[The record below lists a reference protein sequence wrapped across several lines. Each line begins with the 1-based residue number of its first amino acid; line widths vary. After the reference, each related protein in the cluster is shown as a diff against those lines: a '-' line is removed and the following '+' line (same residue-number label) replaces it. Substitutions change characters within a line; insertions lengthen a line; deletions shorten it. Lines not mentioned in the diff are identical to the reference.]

1 MTEVRWNEKGATLSD
16 KSARK
21 EFGLSSETIIE
32 AAKAGKLQYRVNTAH
47 GNPYLRLVRAEVES
61 LAKELHGQAHFEKQK
76 IQNEM
81 SNVQKEINQLKKQI
95 KKLEARRSVLA
106 EILGE

>member
-1 MTEVRWNEKGATLSD
+1 MSEVQWNEKGTTLSD

-21 EFGLSSETIIE
+21 EFGLSQEIIIE
-32 AAKAGKLQYRVNTAH
+32 AAKSGKLQYRVNFSH
-47 GNPYLRLVRAEVES
+47 GNQYLRLVRAEVES
-61 LAKELHGQAHFEKQK
+61 LAKELHGKAHFEKQK

-95 KKLEARRSVLA
+95 KKLEERRSVLA
-106 EILGE
+106 DMLGA